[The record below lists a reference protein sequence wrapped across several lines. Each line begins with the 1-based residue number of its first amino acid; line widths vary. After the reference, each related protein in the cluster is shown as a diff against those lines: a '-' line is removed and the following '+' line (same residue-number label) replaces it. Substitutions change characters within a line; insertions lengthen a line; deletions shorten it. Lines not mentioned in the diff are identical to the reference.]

1 MYEKI
6 LDFINFGPAGASD
19 AQGAAEQAQAAPG
32 GGFGGLIFLLV
43 VLVLMWVMLFLPQRR
58 QEKKHKEMISSLKKG
73 DKIVTSAGIIGKI
86 VSISNDT
93 IRIATGDR
101 TEIDITKNAV
111 AGILSPKPS
120 AEDKLTEA
128 EEGNPDEKQD
138 VEKKK

>member
-19 AQGAAEQAQAAPG
+19 AQGVAEQAQAAPG

-111 AGILSPKPS
+111 AGVLSAKSS
-120 AEDKLTEA
+120 AEEKVS
-128 EEGNPDEKQD
+128 EEENPDEKED

>member
-6 LDFINFGPAGASD
+6 LNFINFGPAGASD
-19 AQGAAEQAQAAPG
+19 AQGVTEQAQAAPG
-32 GGFGGLIFLLV
+32 GGFGSLIFLLV

-73 DKIVTSAGIIGKI
+73 DKIVTSAGILGKI

-111 AGILSPKPS
+111 AGILSSKSS
-120 AEDKLTEA
+120 AEEKVS
-128 EEGNPDEKQD
+128 EEENPDEKQD

>member
-19 AQGAAEQAQAAPG
+19 AQGVAEQAQAAPG
-32 GGFGGLIFLLV
+32 GGFGSLIFLLV
-43 VLVLMWVMLFLPQRR
+43 ILVLMWVMLFLPQRR

-111 AGILSPKPS
+111 AGILSSKSS
-120 AEDKLTEA
+120 AEEKVS
-128 EEGNPDEKQD
+128 EEENPDEKED

>member
-111 AGILSPKPS
+111 AGILSAKS
-120 AEDKLTEA
+120 STEEKVS
-128 EEGNPDEKQD
+128 EEEENPDEKQD